1 MDVGVPPDAGRLDA
15 AGADAGS
22 LDAGSDAGGDAG
34 GPSGDGGS
42 GDAGAGG
49 WAPLVIPAAACAT
62 LGSGREV
69 RDAELV
75 RDPARGQPGDG
86 RLRRATALRHAVRR
100 RAVGLRHRRGHAAL
114 LHLGGDGD
122 VFLVEQRIEI
132 PYRLPTAEELAALGD
147 VGDAQIPYA
156 SLPWLRRGDIELQID
171 YTISNLAT
179 DQTVDVAVTANGF
192 NEFHEY
198 NPGIQIVENE
208 VVPDYSGWERTIRL
222 EPGARVSGTIRQ
234 EHFDEI
240 AVDLATVVNGVPNAN
255 QIVHPQSHS
264 AVDPRQQMFIP
275 DVIPGLVGVRMGLRA
290 IAEAGGAPP
299 TLVMEL
305 TLRAF
310 DLRGSTPAGR
320 RRPHDVP
327 PCRDLLDSAH
337 PALFGPMNIAP
348 PTP

>member
-1 MDVGVPPDAGRLDA
+1 MRSSFGIL
-15 AGADAGS
+15 
-22 LDAGSDAGGDAG
+22 L
-34 GPSGDGGS
+34 
-42 GDAGAGG
+42 
-49 WAPLVIPAAACAT
+49 
-62 LGSGREV
+62 
-69 RDAELV
+69 
-75 RDPARGQPGDG
+75 
-86 RLRRATALRHAVRR
+86 
-100 RAVGLRHRRGHAAL
+100 AVGLATAGCVQQQHYVTPS
-114 LHLGGDGD
+114 GGGVWAFAIDESTPPFFTSEDGD

-132 PYRLPTAEELAALGD
+132 PFRLPTAEELAALGD

-156 SLPWLRRGDIELQID
+156 TLPWLRRGDVELQID
-171 YTISNLAT
+171 YTLSNLAA
-179 DQTVDVAVTANGF
+179 DATVDVAVTANGF

-208 VVPDYSGWERTIRL
+208 VVPDFSGWERTLRL

-264 AVDPRQQMFIP
+264 AVDARSQMFVP

-290 IAEAGGAPP
+290 ITGAGAAPP

-305 TLRAF
+305 TLRAY
-310 DLRGSTPAGR
+310 DLRGVYPRSGADLATCRPEGTCWTPPA
-320 RRPHDVP
+320 
-327 PCRDLLDSAH
+327 